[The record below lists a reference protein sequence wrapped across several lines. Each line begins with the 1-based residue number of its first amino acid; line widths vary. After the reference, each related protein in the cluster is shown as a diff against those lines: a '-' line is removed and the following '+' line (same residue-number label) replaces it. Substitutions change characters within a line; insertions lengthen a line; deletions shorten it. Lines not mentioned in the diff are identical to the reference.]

1 MYRRANYRRRPWR
14 KRAVVECERIER
26 DVATLFCACGVQFLF
41 DGVGRDHSWYHRPVG
56 EYQGWRTIYP
66 ILSARLK
73 KRFNGRITILSSRSR
88 AFQHEVIPSL

>member
-14 KRAVVECERIER
+14 KRAVVESDRMER
-26 DVATLFCACGVQFLF
+26 DVAALFWAWRIQFLF
-41 DGVGRDHSWYHRPVG
+41 DGIGRDHSWYHRSIG